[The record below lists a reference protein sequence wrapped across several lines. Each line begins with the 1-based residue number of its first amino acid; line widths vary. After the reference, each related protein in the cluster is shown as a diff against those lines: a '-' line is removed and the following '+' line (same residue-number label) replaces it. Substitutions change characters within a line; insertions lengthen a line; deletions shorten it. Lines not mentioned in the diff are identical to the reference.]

1 MKSRATRRYWALFR
15 RLPVEVRRTALKQYR
30 LWLKD
35 PRHPS
40 IQFKKIDLIW
50 SARVTADYRA
60 LGVVEGNSVI
70 WFWIGNHHE
79 YEQLLKSR

>member
-1 MKSRATRRYWALFR
+1 M
-15 RLPVEVRRTALKQYR
+15 VIELKQELR
-30 LWLKD
+30 VKD

-40 IQFKKIDLIW
+40 IQFKKIGLYW

-60 LGVVEGNSVI
+60 LGITEDHTVI

-79 YEQLLKSR
+79 CSMKC